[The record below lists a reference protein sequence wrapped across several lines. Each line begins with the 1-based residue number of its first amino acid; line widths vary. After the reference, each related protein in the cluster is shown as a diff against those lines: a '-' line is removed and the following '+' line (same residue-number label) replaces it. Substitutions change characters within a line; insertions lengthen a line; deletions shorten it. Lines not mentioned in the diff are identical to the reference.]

1 MPSSHLLYLFL
12 IFFFPVWACCNG
24 GAWRRCTS
32 DGELST
38 GCLLIWSCCKVDWA
52 EDAATAGIDGAGQ
65 LGLGTAGAWPSPPW
79 SSSARSA
86 VLPNPSLYSEF
97 HALKPTAEHLCS
109 AQRNRA
115 PFTFSREFPH
125 SPATVAKPNSDHHQS
140 PLLTPS

>member
-52 EDAATAGIDGAGQ
+52 EDAGNGWDRRRWA
-65 LGLGTAGAWPSPPW
+65 
-79 SSSARSA
+79 ARVGDSRGM
-86 VLPNPSLYSEF
+86 VDR
-97 HALKPTAEHLCS
+97 EHG
-109 AQRNRA
+109 
-115 PFTFSREFPH
+115 FDVVEM
-125 SPATVAKPNSDHHQS
+125 K
-140 PLLTPS
+140 